1 MRPEQ
6 IVESA
11 RVCPLLEGDPQCA
24 PQSANETQK
33 RSCVGSENGL
43 HYQLSILIQH
53 RSRDACLMDVE
64 TDKLGVIHEGVPF
77 VSSLGASD
85 HRRLLR
91 KGALL

>member
-1 MRPEQ
+1 
-6 IVESA
+6 
-11 RVCPLLEGDPQCA
+11 
-24 PQSANETQK
+24 
-33 RSCVGSENGL
+33 
-43 HYQLSILIQH
+43 
-53 RSRDACLMDVE
+53 MDVE